1 MDDPRDPLEW
11 GIDARTAA
19 QRGRFGDKGLGR
31 VSLGRISE
39 VWPPRLVSERVPQIA
54 RLARSCDQGRWY
66 WETTPPHPEFRR
78 LDPVDY
84 PSLNSWTV
92 ADDAVLAAAWPSELN
107 TVVDEF
113 IEVYGSAWHV
123 ALGDAKPHST
133 AVGRFVSGLVESGAL
148 DRPARK
154 GYTRA
159 ALRAYKVSSAL
170 TYGVFNVTVERRSWP
185 FPTRRICACCG
196 AEHYFD
202 LARHYMIRSFGR
214 PGICAPCMHGARY
227 GELAAMDFTAGQILA
242 ALRDFAELTGTVP
255 SAKSFRESLLMPGL
269 SESDRGIAVALLLT
283 IPTSDEVLAI
293 TNCSSWSK
301 VLQTAGIAKPV
312 RGRPRQSAPSSQP
325 APAVVA
331 NDDQHSPTLDE
342 QDAPQPTLRYPVVS
356 LNHENTLKGRA
367 KGTPV
372 VQIAVEMDDPGHT
385 VVVGGVSAA
394 VDDTGNVCLQ
404 LRDGDGVLVHT
415 FVLDQEDPAGPLEA
429 LLGCELGEL
438 GSAEILVGLRRLGA
452 LTDGQG

>member
-31 VSLGRISE
+31 VSSGRISE
-39 VWPPRLVSERVPQIA
+39 VWPPRLVAERVPQVA
-54 RLARSCDQGRWY
+54 RLARSCDQGRWF
-66 WETTPPHPEFRR
+66 WETTPPHSEFRR
-78 LDPVDY
+78 LDPVDF
-84 PSLNSWTV
+84 PSLNAWTV
-92 ADDAVLAAAWPSELN
+92 ADDAVLAEAWPSELN
-107 TVVDEF
+107 AVVDEF

-123 ALGDAKPHST
+123 AMGDTKPDST
-133 AVGRFVSGLVESGAL
+133 AVGRFVTGLVESGAL

-159 ALRAYKVSSAL
+159 ALRAYKVSTAL
-170 TYGVFNVTVERRSWP
+170 TYGVFNVTVARRSWP

-202 LARHYMIRSFGR
+202 LARHYLIRSFGR

-255 SAKSFRESLLMPGL
+255 SAKSFRDSLLMTGL
-269 SESDRGIAVALLLT
+269 GDADRGIAVALLLT

-301 VLQTAGIAKPV
+301 VLREAGIAKPV
-312 RGRPRQSAPSSQP
+312 RGRRSQSAPSSHP
-325 APAVVA
+325 ALAIA
-331 NDDQHSPTLDE
+331 ASDGQHSPTLAE
-342 QDAPQPTLRYPVVS
+342 EDAAQPMLGYPVVS
-356 LNHENTLKGRA
+356 LNDKNTLKGQA
-367 KGTPV
+367 IAAPV
-372 VQIAVEMDDPGHT
+372 VQIAVEMDHPRDT
-385 VVVGGVSAA
+385 VIAGGLNAS
-394 VDDTGNVCLQ
+394 VDDTGKVSLQ
-404 LRDGDGVLVHT
+404 LHDGDGALVHT
-415 FVLDQEDPAGPLEA
+415 FVLDGADPAGPLEA

-438 GSAEILVGLRRLGA
+438 GSAEILVALRRLYA
-452 LTDGQG
+452 PTDGHG

>member
-31 VSLGRISE
+31 VSSGRISE

-66 WETTPPHPEFRR
+66 WETTPPHLEFRR

-84 PSLNSWTV
+84 PSLNAWTV

-123 ALGDAKPHST
+123 AMGDAKPEST
-133 AVGRFVSGLVESGAL
+133 AVGRFVTDLVESGTL

-154 GYTRA
+154 GYNRA

-170 TYGVFNVTVERRSWP
+170 TYGVFNVTVARRIWP

-214 PGICAPCMHGARY
+214 PGICAPCMRGARY
-227 GELAAMDFTAGQILA
+227 GELAAMDFTTGQIVA

-269 SESDRGIAVALLLT
+269 SETERGIAVALLLT

-301 VLQTAGIAKPV
+301 VLKAAGIAKPL
-312 RGRPRQSAPSSQP
+312 RGRQGQSAASSQSAPAIS
-325 APAVVA
+325 AK
-331 NDDQHSPTLDE
+331 DDQHSATRDE
-342 QDAPQPTLRYPVVS
+342 QDAAEPALRYPVVS
-356 LNHENTLKGRA
+356 LNDNNTLKGQA
-367 KGTPV
+367 TEAQV
-372 VQIAVEMDDPGHT
+372 VQIAVEMDHPCDT
-385 VVVGGVSAA
+385 VIAGGLNAA
-394 VDDTGNVCLQ
+394 VDDPGKVRLQ
-404 LRDGDGVLVHT
+404 LRDGDGSLVHT
-415 FVLDQEDPAGPLEA
+415 FVLDGEDPAVPLQA

-438 GSAEILVGLRRLGA
+438 GSAEIMVALRRLDA
-452 LTDGQG
+452 PPDGQG

>member
-1 MDDPRDPLEW
+1 MDDPRDPLTW

-31 VSLGRISE
+31 VSSGRISE
-39 VWPPRLVSERVPQIA
+39 VWPPRSVAERVPQIS
-54 RLARSCDQGRWY
+54 RLARNCDQGRWY

-84 PSLNSWTV
+84 PSLNAWTV
-92 ADDAVLAAAWPSELN
+92 ADDAVLAEEWPQELN
-107 TVVDEF
+107 IVVDEF

-123 ALGDAKPHST
+123 AMGDAKPEST
-133 AVGRFVSGLVESGAL
+133 TVGQFVTGLVESGAL

-159 ALRAYKVSSAL
+159 ALRAYKVSTAL
-170 TYGVFNVTVERRSWP
+170 TYGVFNVTLARRSWP
-185 FPTRRICACCG
+185 FPNRRICACCG

-214 PGICAPCMHGARY
+214 PGICAPCMQGARY

-255 SAKSFRESLLMPGL
+255 SAKRFRESLLMPGL
-269 SESDRGIAVALLLT
+269 SDTDRGIAVALLLT

-293 TNCSSWSK
+293 TNCSTWSK
-301 VLQTAGIAKPV
+301 VLQEAGIARSV
-312 RGRPRQSAPSSQP
+312 GHRPSQSTPSSQP
-325 APAVVA
+325 PPAIA
-331 NDDQHSPTLDE
+331 GNDDQHSPTRDE
-342 QDAPQPTLRYPVVS
+342 QDAARPTLGYPVVS
-356 LNHENTLKGRA
+356 LNDENGLKGQA
-367 KGTPV
+367 TETPV
-372 VQIAVEMDDPGHT
+372 VQIAVEMNHPRDT
-385 VVVGGVSAA
+385 VIAGGLSAA
-394 VDDTGNVCLQ
+394 VDDTGKVRLQ
-404 LRDGDGVLVHT
+404 LRDGDGALVHT
-415 FVLDQEDPAGPLEA
+415 FVLDGEDPARPLEA

-438 GSAEILVGLRRLGA
+438 GSAEILVALRRLDA
-452 LTDGQG
+452 PTDEQG